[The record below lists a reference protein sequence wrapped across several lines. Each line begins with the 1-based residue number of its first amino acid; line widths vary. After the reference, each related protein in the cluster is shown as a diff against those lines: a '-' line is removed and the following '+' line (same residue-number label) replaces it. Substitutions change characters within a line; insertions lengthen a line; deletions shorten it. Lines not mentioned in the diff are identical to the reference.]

1 MIDFSEIIQRM
12 AIVAVPLLLAVVLHE
27 AAHGWVAEKLGD
39 PTARLMGRIT
49 LNPIPHI
56 DLWWTVLLPLVLL
69 FSGSSFI
76 FGGAKPVPINPLNFR
91 NPRRD
96 MMWVALSGPVTNLLL
111 AAFFAVLFH
120 GMTQYVVGAFHSEL
134 FLKTILPV
142 LYMLKVAIII
152 NVVLAVFNL
161 VPVPPLDGSRIVM
174 GILPH
179 ELSEKMAWLEPYGL
193 IILMILIFT
202 GILYTLIN
210 PVIGLILN
218 ILL

>member
-1 MIDFSEIIQRM
+1 MIDLSEIIQRM
-12 AIVAVPLLLAVVLHE
+12 AVVAVPLLLAVVLHE
-27 AAHGWVAEKLGD
+27 VAHGWVADKLGD

-56 DLWWTVLLPLVLL
+56 DLWWTVLLPLVLV

-96 MMWVALSGPVTNLLL
+96 MMWVALSGPATNL

-120 GMTQYVVGAFHSEL
+120 GMKQYVVGGFHSWL
-134 FLKTILPV
+134 FLKTIFPV
-142 LYMLKVAIII
+142 LYMLKMAIII
-152 NVVLAVFNL
+152 NVVLAVFNMI
-161 VPVPPLDGSRIVM
+161 PVPPLDGSRIVM
-174 GILPH
+174 GILPD
-179 ELSEKMAWLEPYGL
+179 ELSEKMARLEPYGL

-202 GILYTLIN
+202 GILNTLIN
-210 PVIGLILN
+210 PIISLILS